1 MYLQCLAGDCPRQ
14 WLQWLPWAEFC
25 YNTTFQAS
33 IPTLPFKVVYGREPP
48 AVRYYV
54 PGEAQSP
61 VINQQLVDRDEFLL
75 EIREVGTSSNVP
87 QVVL

>member
-1 MYLQCLAGDCPRQ
+1 
-14 WLQWLPWAEFC
+14 
-25 YNTTFQAS
+25 
-33 IPTLPFKVVYGREPP
+33 
-48 AVRYYV
+48 VRYYV
-54 PGEAQSP
+54 PGEAQSH